1 MWIHTHKCI
10 HVHHI
15 SNSCMHICVHT
26 IQLCACKYKLICLH
40 TYINIFMHVCTHSW
54 MNTHMYTGIN
64 ICTQMHTHIKQS
76 PVCMHMCTIKCA
88 KTHVSFS
95 LWLPLASPS
104 GKPCLEQ
111 EQKSRWR
118 SRLLNLVGGDWRRA
132 DKGEQK
138 AWRLGG
144 AEHCFCISD
153 DVTFFSNNSPSLR
166 S

>member
-1 MWIHTHKCI
+1 MEYIHTNAYTCT
-10 HVHHI
+10 HI
-15 SNSCMHICVHT
+15 SNSCMHICVDT
-26 IQLCACKYKLICLH
+26 IKLCACKYKLICLH
-40 TYINIFMHVCTHSW
+40 TYINILIHVCTHSW

-64 ICTQMHTHIKQS
+64 TCTHTYNNLLYA
-76 PVCMHMCTIKCA
+76 CTREQLSVQK
-88 KTHVSFS
+88 HVSLS

-111 EQKSRWR
+111 QQKSRWR

-132 DKGEQK
+132 DKGEGK

-144 AEHCFCISD
+144 AEDWFCISD
-153 DVTFFSNNSPSLR
+153 DVTLFSNNSPSLG